1 MGMFSNLRSL
11 TVNGGSG
18 GNMGASNGDI
28 TMNVGCCAVDRLGET
43 FLHEG
48 THISLQQFHSWSL
61 YQRVIS
67 LDCNEY
73 YSKYAAD
80 NPERE
85 GMAESFVA
93 YFGLRFR
100 RERLTQQQISDITRI
115 GPNRLKFFY
124 DKVDEATSRPPLVP
138 AMLLMSSRN

>member
-1 MGMFSNLRSL
+1 MG
-11 TVNGGSG
+11 
-18 GNMGASNGDI
+18 
-28 TMNVGCCAVDRLGET
+28 
-43 FLHEG
+43 
-48 THISLQQFHSWSL
+48 
-61 YQRVIS
+61 QRVIS

-93 YFGLRFR
+93 YFALRFR
-100 RERLTQQQISDITRI
+100 RERLTQQQISDIISI

-124 DKVDEATSRPPLVP
+124 DKVDEATSRPPVVAP
-138 AMLLMSSRN
+138 MLLMSSRNQSDAASWVRRLPTADSEPSRTLTTEELEQL